1 VRSLGVLV
9 LLIALVTGLGAACG
23 GGGGEIDLSDVDEVM
38 AHHLDALTEAGK
50 VFHARAVWAPE
61 REDWI
66 EVEEAWLDFDNGR
79 FRHERWDQLGSDT
92 TDFWVVIG
100 SDWTTTS
107 YKSTTATQWS
117 DGMTPQEGEDGF
129 DNFAYF
135 GFEYLPILISS
146 SAERVVSEGTVEGR
160 PVVLVEAEWL
170 MEPGGDWSEG
180 ATVTLTVAL
189 EKSSLLPVQMG
200 SKLVA
205 PEGEGHTYGPFT
217 FETAEFLAPD
227 DVPPDIF
234 SPESVRELVGPE

>member
-1 VRSLGVLV
+1 MKVLSVAALTLPLV
-9 LLIALVTGLGAACG
+9 LGLGAACG
-23 GGGGEIDLSDVDEVM
+23 GDGGGEVDLSDVDDVM

-107 YKSTTATQWS
+107 YSS
-117 DGMTPQEGEDGF
+117 MSNGVSSHEMTSQEDGI
-129 DNFAYF
+129 DNFAYL

-205 PEGEGHTYGPFT
+205 PEGEGHSDGPFT
-217 FETAEFLAPD
+217 FEVTEFLSPD
-227 DVPPDIF
+227 DLPPDIF
-234 SPESVRELVGPE
+234 SPESVRDLVGPE